1 MDPPV
6 PSPSQFL
13 TPIDASE
20 CLFFMPLINRM
31 AFFDLHLCASDSLP
45 TTKAGIK
52 STRSREMSS
61 NGAAGISVAIRLVM
75 KIIT

>member
-1 MDPPV
+1 MARL
-6 PSPSQFL
+6 SRLLQQFL
-13 TPIDASE
+13 TQTDASE

-31 AFFDLHLCASDSLP
+31 AFIDLHLCASDSLP

-52 STRSREMSS
+52 STRSIEMSS
-61 NGAAGISVAIRLVM
+61 SGAVGISVAISLVM